1 MSSFLMPD
9 IISIQSFLGQYSL
22 NQQVEIESTY
32 VARNHLT
39 CHFRTSSPRS
49 GRYLL
54 VAVTTGARDRLNY
67 SALLVQHLVTQGLP
81 VAPCVSN
88 QQGSFI
94 SNYGDQPA
102 LLFQLPEGGT
112 PEHQNFNV
120 CQQIGTFLGK
130 MHTNS
135 REFEPEYCNPRSL
148 VWLSFAAQE
157 LSPILSTGEESLLD
171 EQLSRFKR
179 TVEAAPN
186 LPTGPLIGSLF
197 ADQLIFAN
205 GQLAAVTGFYFS
217 CSDWWLLDVAQTV
230 NEWCCNP
237 HGELDKQ
244 LCQGLL
250 NAYSAERPFTATE
263 GQYWQDILCFSATR
277 FWVSR
282 LLTSLSTEGDSL
294 ALKSDPEEYHQ
305 KLQRRLMSYYPLPV

>member
-1 MSSFLMPD
+1 MSSFLTPD
-9 IISIQSFLGQYSL
+9 IASIRSFLEQYSL
-22 NQQVEIESTY
+22 DHDIEIESTY

-39 CHFRTSSPRS
+39 CRFHFMQPHS
-49 GRYLL
+49 GRHLL
-54 VAVTTGARDRLNY
+54 VAVAQGAKDRLNY
-67 SALLVQHLVTQGLP
+67 SSLLVQHLVKKGLP
-81 VAPCVSN
+81 VAPSVSS
-88 QQGSFI
+88 QQGTI
-94 SNYGDQPA
+94 ITRYGDHPA
-102 LLFQLPEGGT
+102 LLFQLPEGHA
-112 PEHQNFNV
+112 PEHQNLGT
-120 CQQIGTFLGK
+120 CQQIGSFLGK

-135 REFEPEYCNPRSL
+135 CTFTPEYCNPRSL

-157 LSPILSTGEESLLD
+157 LTPILSTGEESLLR

-179 TVEAAPN
+179 TVEAAPD

-197 ADQLIFAN
+197 DEQLIFSD

-217 CSDWWLLDVAQTV
+217 CSDWWLLDVAQAV
-230 NEWCCNP
+230 NEWCCNA

-250 NAYSAERPFTATE
+250 NAYHVERPFTATE

-282 LLTSLSTEGDSL
+282 LLTSLSTEGDSS
-294 ALKSDPEEYHQ
+294 AFRNDPEEYHQ
-305 KLQRRLMSYYPLPV
+305 KLQRRLMSYYPLPL